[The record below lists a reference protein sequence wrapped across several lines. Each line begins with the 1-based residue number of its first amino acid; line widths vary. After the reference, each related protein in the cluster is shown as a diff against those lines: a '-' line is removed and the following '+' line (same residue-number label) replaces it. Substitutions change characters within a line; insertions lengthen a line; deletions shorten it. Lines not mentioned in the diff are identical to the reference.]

1 MPPKRRP
8 AIQNGKIVL
17 QNIIKQGTISREADL
32 YDLSPIR
39 LCEPREYDPI
49 LFLNTMYDPD
59 DLIWMGERYD
69 PGVMGRNI
77 MTVADWIKLI
87 RLTGKT
93 APFFIINPLSG
104 QSAPKMAGLGDTYR
118 GDRNVKT
125 FKYALVEFDTLT
137 HEDQI
142 RFWSAVKLPIHCLVD
157 TGGKSIH
164 ALVDVQT
171 MAKIETYDQWQSLI
185 KNNLYDLH
193 LTPMGVD
200 SNCSNPARL
209 SRLPGHYR
217 IEKNNWQR
225 LIWLSSEGRGILN
238 A

>member
-1 MPPKRRP
+1 MRPKHRP

-17 QNIIKQGTISREADL
+17 QNIIKEGTISREADL
-32 YDLSPIR
+32 CDLSPIR

-104 QSAPKMAGLGDTYR
+104 QSAPKMSGLGETYR

-142 RFWSAVKLPIHCLVD
+142 RFWSAVKLPIRCLVD

-164 ALVDVQT
+164 ALVDVRKT
-171 MAKIETYDQWQSLI
+171 AKIETYDQWQSLI
-185 KNNLYDLH
+185 KSSLYDQH

-209 SRLPGHYR
+209 SRLPGHFR
-217 IEKNNWQR
+217 AEKNSWQR
-225 LIWLSSEGRGILN
+225 LIWLSSEGRRITN
-238 A
+238 V